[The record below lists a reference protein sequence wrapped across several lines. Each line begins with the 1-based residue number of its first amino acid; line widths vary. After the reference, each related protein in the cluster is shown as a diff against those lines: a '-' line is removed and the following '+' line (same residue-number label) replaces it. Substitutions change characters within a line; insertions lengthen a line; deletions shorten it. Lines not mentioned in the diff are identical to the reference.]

1 MAGDRQRLFELV
13 ERMPTFSQSVLRILE
28 ITSTGEAAPK
38 ELVRLV
44 EHDPILTMK
53 VLKLVNSAYFGLGRQ
68 VTSIK
73 QGVVYVGVNT
83 VKHLAITI
91 AAIGSLPRENAAGFD
106 MDAFWTH
113 SLVTGAAA
121 RLIAQRRGVPR
132 NDSTEYFIAGL
143 LHDIGQVVLAHGMP
157 DDYGKVLVAA
167 RERQA
172 PLITLE
178 REVLG
183 TDHAETGSLLGTH
196 WKLPTSFI
204 DTIANHHDATGE
216 KPLSPLC
223 MAVFAANQVAKLTEQ
238 SGHGISMVEPLPA
251 AVREWLGVTL
261 EALIDALDTL
271 PAEIDAAR
279 AFVQLPGAGA

>member
-1 MAGDRQRLFELV
+1 MAVDRQRLFTLV

-28 ITSTGEAAPK
+28 LTSKGDASPK

-91 AAIGSLPRENAAGFD
+91 AAIGSLPHENAAGFD

-121 RLIAQRRGVPR
+121 RLIAQRQGVPR

-143 LHDIGQVVLAHGMP
+143 LHDIGQVVLAQGMP
-157 DDYGKVLVAA
+157 DDYRKVLVAA

-172 PLITLE
+172 TLLTLE
-178 REVLG
+178 REILG
-183 TDHAETGSLLGTH
+183 TDHAEIGSLLGTH
-196 WKLPTSFI
+196 WKLPADFI
-204 DTIANHHDATGE
+204 DTIANQHGAVGE
-216 KPLSPLC
+216 QVLSPLC
-223 MAVFAANQVAKLTEQ
+223 MAVFAANQVAKLKEQ
-238 SGHGISMVEPLPA
+238 AGHGISMVEPLPA
-251 AVREWLGVTL
+251 QVREWLGVTL
-261 EALIDALDTL
+261 EELIDALDAL

-279 AFVQLPGAGA
+279 AFVQLPGARA